1 MAETPGPL
9 NTGRPGIEP
18 NQPYAYVIVGAGSA
32 GCTLANRLSED
43 KDARVLLLEAGGWD
57 RDPWIHIPLA
67 WARMLQQRKHD
78 WMYFTEPEA
87 TMDGR
92 RIECARGKVIGG
104 SSSINAMA
112 YVRGHRGDYDRWAA
126 EGLTAWSYAHVLPY
140 FRRQESWEGGAS
152 AYRGGDGPLTTRVT
166 RYRDPLVDAYLAAAE
181 EAGHPMTEDY
191 NGAQQE
197 GFGRSQQ
204 TIRDGRRCSA
214 AVAYLRP
221 ALTRPNLKVETNA
234 LATKILFEGHRAVGV
249 EYLKGSEA
257 RVARVEREVV
267 LAGGVFNSPQLLMLS
282 GIGDP
287 KTLRAHEI
295 PVNVALPGV
304 GHNLQDHVSVTVGYR
319 RKEPGPLHAKMRA
332 DRIALELGRAYL
344 RGEGIAADWPGG
356 VMAFLKS
363 TPEIPLPDIQLLFSA
378 APIAAHAYFPPFL
391 RPYSDSFGCRA
402 VLLHPESRGRVELA
416 SPDPRAPVRIR
427 QNFLATEK
435 DWATLRA
442 GVRLVREIGR
452 QTPLASFTT
461 GEISPGPDC
470 RSDTAIDAHIRA
482 TAITVHH
489 PLGTCKMAR
498 PADPAAVVDPELKV
512 LGIDGLRVADASVMP
527 DLIGGNINA
536 VVIMIAENAAD
547 LIRGRPPLAPVN
559 V

>member
-1 MAETPGPL
+1 MMPSSE
-9 NTGRPGIEP
+9 
-18 NQPYAYVIVGAGSA
+18 YDYVIVGAGSA

-67 WARMLQQRKHD
+67 WARMLQRRKHD
-78 WMYFTEPEA
+78 WMYFAEPEA
-87 TMDGR
+87 SMDGR
-92 RIECARGKVIGG
+92 RVECARGKVIGG

-112 YVRGHRGDYDRWAA
+112 YVRGHRGDYDRWASA
-126 EGLTAWSYAHVLPY
+126 GLSAWSYAHVLPY
-140 FRRQESWEGGAS
+140 FRRQETWEGGAS
-152 AYRGGDGPLTTRVT
+152 AYRGGDGPLTTRAT
-166 RYRDPLVDAYLAAAE
+166 RYRDPLVEAYLAAAGQ
-181 EAGHPMTEDY
+181 AGHPITEDY

-221 ALTRPNLKVETNA
+221 ALTRSNLKVIVNA
-234 LATKILFEGHRAVGV
+234 LAERILLEEHRAVGI
-249 EYLKGSEA
+249 EYLVGGERHIA
-257 RVARVEREVV
+257 RAEREVV
-267 LAGGVFNSPQLLMLS
+267 LAGGVINSPQLLMLS

-287 KTLRAHEI
+287 ETLGEHQI
-295 PVNVALPGV
+295 PVRVPLPGV
-304 GHNLQDHVSVTVGYR
+304 GRNLQDHVSVTVAYG
-319 RKEPGPLHAKMRA
+319 RKEPGPLHRKMRA
-332 DRIALELGRAYL
+332 DRIAVELGRAYF

-363 TPEIPLPDIQLLFSA
+363 SPELALPDIQLLFGA
-378 APIAAHAYFPPFL
+378 APITAHAYLPPFVP
-391 RPYSDSFGCRA
+391 PYADSFGCRA
-402 VLLHPESRGRVELA
+402 VLLRPESRGGIELT
-416 SPDPRAPVRIR
+416 SSDPQVPVRIR
-427 QNFLATEK
+427 QNFLATER

-442 GVRLVREIGR
+442 GVRMVREVGG
-452 QTPLASFTT
+452 QAPLAPFSA
-461 GEISPGPDC
+461 GEISPGPNC
-470 RSDTAIDAHIRA
+470 RSDAEIDAHIRA

-498 PADPAAVVDPELKV
+498 SNDPAAVVDPELKV
-512 LGIDGLRVADASVMP
+512 LGLDGLRVADASVMP

-536 VVIMIAENAAD
+536 AVIMIAEKAAD
-547 LIRGRPPLAPVN
+547 LIRGRAPPLPVN

>member
-1 MAETPGPL
+1 MA
-9 NTGRPGIEP
+9 GR
-18 NQPYAYVIVGAGSA
+18 QYSYVIVGAGSA

-43 KDARVLLLEAGGWD
+43 EDTRVLLLEAGGWD

-67 WARMLQQRKHD
+67 WGRMLQRRQHD
-78 WMYFTEPEA
+78 WMYFAEPEA

-112 YVRGHRGDYDRWAA
+112 YVRGHRGDYERWAA
-126 EGLTAWSYAHVLPY
+126 DGLTAWSYAHVLPY
-140 FRRQESWEGGAS
+140 FRRQEAWEGGAS
-152 AYRGGDGPLTTRVT
+152 TYRGGDGPLTTRVT
-166 RYRDPLVDAYLAAAE
+166 RYQDPLVDAYLAAGE
-181 EAGHPMTEDY
+181 RAGHPMTEDY

-197 GFGRSQQ
+197 GFGHSQQ

-221 ALTRPNLKVETNA
+221 ALERPNLEVETNA
-234 LATKILFEGHRAVGV
+234 MATKILFEGHRAVGI
-249 EYLKGSEA
+249 EYLKGNEH
-257 RVARVEREVV
+257 RVARAEREII
-267 LAGGVFNSPQLLMLS
+267 LAGGVINSPQILMLS

-287 KTLRAHEI
+287 EVLRAH
-295 PVNVALPGV
+295 NVSVITSLPGV
-304 GHNLQDHVSVTVGYR
+304 GRNLQDHVSVTIAYG

-332 DRIALELGRAYL
+332 DRMAVELVRAYF

-363 TPEIPLPDIQLLFSA
+363 SPELALPDIQLLFGA
-378 APIAAHAYFPPFL
+378 APMTAHAYFRPFV
-391 RPYSDSFGCRA
+391 RPYADSFGCRA
-402 VLLHPESRGRVELA
+402 VLLRPESRGRIELA
-416 SPDPRAPVRIR
+416 LPDPRAPVRIR
-427 QNFLATEK
+427 QNFLAIEK

-452 QTPLASFTT
+452 QTPLASFTS
-461 GEISPGPDC
+461 GEISPGTNC
-470 RSDTAIDAHIRA
+470 RSDAEIDAHIRA

-498 PADPAAVVDPELKV
+498 ASDPTAVVDPELKV
-512 LGIDGLRVADASVMP
+512 LGVEGLRVVDASVMP

-536 VVIMIAENAAD
+536 AVIMIAEKAAD
-547 LIRGRPPLAPVN
+547 LIRGRTPLAPVN